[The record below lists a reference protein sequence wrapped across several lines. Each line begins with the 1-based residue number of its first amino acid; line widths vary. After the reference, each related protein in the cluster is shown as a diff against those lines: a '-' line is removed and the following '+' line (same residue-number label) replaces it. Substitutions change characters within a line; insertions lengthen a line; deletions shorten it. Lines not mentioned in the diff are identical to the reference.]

1 MMKKCIQKFIP
12 VLVEMTVMILNE
24 IKLRCKYRNKS

>member
-1 MMKKCIQKFIP
+1 MMKKFIQKFIP
-12 VLVEMTVMILNE
+12 VLVEMTVVILNE